1 MIITN
6 KYNLP
11 QTFVNGE
18 TMSKRIE
25 CFTAYWNHEAS
36 KVTIKLTPEFK
47 ADPITIHYALDH
59 IIGKLE
65 DMRKKNFKKAEKAGL
80 DIHVGCDSWPE
91 CDEAPGGCSHY
102 YDNKDDQPEKP
113 KVFKF
118 LSEED
123 LDLVS
128 LEATNLLQEE
138 AKHFG
143 DSVSL
148 YDYRMV
154 AVLNVQEKLIEMN
167 K

>member
-1 MIITN
+1 MIEHG
-6 KYNLP
+6 YNVLP
-11 QTFVNGE
+11 FYFNGE
-18 TMSKRIE
+18 TMSKRTE
-25 CFTAYWNHEAS
+25 CFTAYWNEEAS

-47 ADPITIHYALDH
+47 ADPIMIHYALDH
-59 IIGKLE
+59 IIGELE
-65 DMRKKNFKKAEKAGL
+65 DMGKKNFKKAEKAGL
-80 DIHVGCDSWPE
+80 DIHLGCDSWPE

-102 YDNKDDQPEKP
+102 YDDEDDQPEKP
-113 KVFKF
+113 KVFKY
-118 LSEED
+118 LSEEE

-128 LEATNLLQEE
+128 LEATNQLQEE